1 MTFGLRLRNF
11 ESSEYKR
18 LNLEDLVL
26 IICIIGILYVVLGY
40 WIVTYYRGPNKYN
53 LENNKNS

>member
-18 LNLEDLVL
+18 LDLEDLVL